1 MKTLRWVLIACRV
14 VSVCLGLAL
23 SSTGCT
29 EESGVSGGGTTE
41 AEKKWDDQSRKAMEA
56 ASKAAT
62 KK

>member
-1 MKTLRWVLIACRV
+1 MKTFRWVLIACRV
-14 VSVCLGLAL
+14 VSVSLAWP
-23 SSTGCT
+23 SCTGCT

-41 AEKKWDDQSRKAMEA
+41 AEMKWDDQSRKAMEA